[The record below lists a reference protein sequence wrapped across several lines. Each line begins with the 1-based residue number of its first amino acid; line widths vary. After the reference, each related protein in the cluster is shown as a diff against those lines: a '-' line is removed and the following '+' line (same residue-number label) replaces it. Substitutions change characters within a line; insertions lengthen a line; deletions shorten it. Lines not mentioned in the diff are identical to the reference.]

1 MCATS
6 SNMNCN
12 ISKPLLLQIDF
23 PLGNNS
29 FSFFFLHYVGS
40 RISSSQFVL
49 VVLGVN
55 VANVIWMGGVNR
67 KKMSSH
73 RPDESQHEMEQTII
87 GYSNIFSP
95 TTDSG
100 SPLYVIKTVIRQ
112 QSFDIVAIL
121 QGMARYNVWVVI
133 ISRVN
138 NIIHSLQV
146 LIGTLMIAVMLSVVQ
161 IVTV

>member
-1 MCATS
+1 
-6 SNMNCN
+6 
-12 ISKPLLLQIDF
+12 
-23 PLGNNS
+23 
-29 FSFFFLHYVGS
+29 
-40 RISSSQFVL
+40 
-49 VVLGVN
+49 
-55 VANVIWMGGVNR
+55 MGGVNR

-73 RPDESQHEMEQTII
+73 RPDESQHEMKQSVI
-87 GYSNIFSP
+87 GYSNIFRP

-100 SPLYVIKTVIRQ
+100 SPLYVIKAVIRQ
-112 QSFDIVAIL
+112 ESFDIVAIL